1 MDFLRQQKSFYGKNL
16 LLSFALGAWAA
27 WMQGCAMAPVMTTER
42 EQALGAEQAQ
52 LVEQAMGLV
61 EDPELVGYVKAIGRR
76 LAANSPRQDIEYTFN
91 VVNMVEPNAFALP
104 GGHLYVSRGL
114 LALVNSE
121 DELAGVMAHEI
132 AHVAAKHHLREAA
145 ATAVTSPFR
154 IVTGV
159 AGLATGMVL
168 PRIGQTIAGVGQA
181 ASGLIVASYSREQER
196 EADRIGQEILV
207 NAGWN
212 PVGLSRFLKTLER
225 HEALQPQTEEGQKS
239 YFSTHPPLAERV
251 EKTADKATKLTPT
264 TARPIA
270 KNRADLL
277 ARLEGLLVGD
287 DPEEG
292 VFIGTSFLQPALDFS
307 MQFPNK
313 WKGMNTRFYVVAQ
326 PPEEDAT
333 ILVMLAGEGND
344 PLAVARAVEE
354 KLEINLLENA
364 QAVRIG
370 RFRAV
375 WTRVG
380 VRTSEGDIGLDLT
393 WIAHRGLVYQIMG
406 MSPMESFKDYA
417 ESLKGIAW
425 SFRPLSKAERAK
437 IKEARLRVARAR
449 GGETLKGL
457 INRLNAAW
465 TPAEA
470 AIANA
475 TEQNARL
482 KKDQLIKV
490 PILEPYKGRK

>member
-1 MDFLRQQKSFYGKNL
+1 
-16 LLSFALGAWAA
+16 
-27 WMQGCAMAPVMTTER
+27 
-42 EQALGAEQAQ
+42 
-52 LVEQAMGLV
+52 
-61 EDPELVGYVKAIGRR
+61 
-76 LAANSPRQDIEYTFN
+76 
-91 VVNMVEPNAFALP
+91 
-104 GGHLYVSRGL
+104 
-114 LALVNSE
+114 
-121 DELAGVMAHEI
+121 
-132 AHVAAKHHLREAA
+132 
-145 ATAVTSPFR
+145 
-154 IVTGV
+154 
-159 AGLATGMVL
+159 
-168 PRIGQTIAGVGQA
+168 
-181 ASGLIVASYSREQER
+181 
-196 EADRIGQEILV
+196 
-207 NAGWN
+207 
-212 PVGLSRFLKTLER
+212 
-225 HEALQPQTEEGQKS
+225 
-239 YFSTHPPLAERV
+239 
-251 EKTADKATKLTPT
+251 
-264 TARPIA
+264 
-270 KNRADLL
+270 
-277 ARLEGLLVGD
+277 
-287 DPEEG
+287 
-292 VFIGTSFLQPALDFS
+292 

-354 KLEINLLENA
+354 KLEINLLEKA

-380 VRTSEGDIGLDLT
+380 VRTSDGDIGLDLT

-449 GGETLKGL
+449 GGETLEGL
-457 INRLNAAW
+457 IKRLNAAW

-470 AIANA
+470 AVANA